1 MESEKIRQL
10 QAQLSQK
17 ERELY
22 SIQKIG
28 QALGNTLKLDDLLIL
43 IMKEITEIM
52 DADRSTLYLVDHQ
65 KKEIWSK
72 IALKA
77 EIREIRQKFGLGI
90 SGVVAATG
98 EKINIPDAYRDSRFD
113 PSTDKKT
120 GYRTRSILCIPVW
133 EPIAR
138 DQQREIVGVIQ
149 VLNKRSGPFTASD
162 EGILEAIGSEVAV
175 ALSNARLYQRLEQKY
190 REIDLLYEFEQMLS
204 AGVEVQEIFKN
215 ILNRTFAHLQASVVG
230 AVFPLE
236 GKSHLLAL
244 YDGGKIYSQPLGT
257 SDENLK
263 KVLQGQLKADS
274 PQAAK
279 LLLSYLPFLGKE
291 ELASLRIFPIELDES
306 VPGEAAL
313 LFRGSGEQMLPS
325 DSDDLQLLDIVAQ
338 KISRAL
344 ELNTLRQS
352 LLRQERL
359 SAVGQM
365 MSTIVHDLR
374 SPVNSIYGFL
384 ELLVEENVSP
394 EEKKEYADIMRMEIQ
409 SITNMTTEILDFAK
423 GKTSILPR
431 KCAVAN
437 VVKRFQPQ
445 AEQLFK
451 DSGIALRIQSESKK
465 LLYADLEKLTRVFY
479 NIAKNAKEAMGDRGE
494 FVFRTFDVD
503 GEVVF
508 ELADN
513 GPGIP
518 EEIRDRLF
526 ESFVTSGKK
535 SGTGLGLA
543 IVKKIVEDHHGSITI
558 ESETGKGT
566 RFLIRLPEYQQQ

>member
-1 MESEKIRQL
+1 
-10 QAQLSQK
+10 
-17 ERELY
+17 
-22 SIQKIG
+22 
-28 QALGNTLKLDDLLIL
+28 
-43 IMKEITEIM
+43 
-52 DADRSTLYLVDHQ
+52 
-65 KKEIWSK
+65 
-72 IALKA
+72 
-77 EIREIRQKFGLGI
+77 
-90 SGVVAATG
+90 
-98 EKINIPDAYRDSRFD
+98 
-113 PSTDKKT
+113 
-120 GYRTRSILCIPVW
+120 
-133 EPIAR
+133 
-138 DQQREIVGVIQ
+138 
-149 VLNKRSGPFTASD
+149 
-162 EGILEAIGSEVAV
+162 
-175 ALSNARLYQRLEQKY
+175 
-190 REIDLLYEFEQMLS
+190 MLS